1 MSAPVVRIPGPRRP
15 AEPESRPTESR
26 PTEQTAP
33 LAGPAQG
40 ADVPAPR
47 ATPGDRPHDG
57 GHGVPYPWRAA
68 PGRHRGPTQVFPSAA
83 QTFTVLARAGSLTTL
98 AAMVVLAAAVAG
110 LADGNPPTG
119 PAAEIA
125 VSSLDR

>member
-15 AEPESRPTESR
+15 VDL
-26 PTEQTAP
+26 TAP
-33 LAGPAQG
+33 FAGPG
-40 ADVPAPR
+40 HRIGVPAPR
-47 ATPGDRPHDG
+47 VTPGDRHRDG
-57 GHGVPYPWRAA
+57 GYRAPEHRPVHGPPRAGSA
-68 PGRHRGPTQVFPSAA
+68 PGRHRGAPQPFPSAA
-83 QTFTVLARAGSLTTL
+83 RTFTVLARAGSLTSL

-119 PAAEIA
+119 AAADVA